1 MKKVFFDTNIVVY
14 YFTSTELEK
23 RQIAA
28 SILLQSQGIISTQ
41 VLNELS
47 NVLSKKYHFSWT
59 EIGVV
64 IENFSDNFEVKVVN
78 EKIIVKAIAC
88 AKRYHY
94 SYYDSLILA
103 SALEAECS
111 ILYSEDFQDGQVI
124 EGLQIINPFLHIA

>member
-1 MKKVFFDTNIVVY
+1 MKKAFFDTNIVVY
-14 YFTSTELEK
+14 YYTSTEPEK
-23 RQIAA
+23 RQSAA

-59 EIGVV
+59 EISSVTEDLSG
-64 IENFSDNFEVKVVN
+64 NFEVKVVN
-78 EKIIVKAIAC
+78 EAIITKAIAC
-88 AKRYHY
+88 AKKYNY

-124 EGLQIINPFLHIA
+124 EGLKIINPFLHIA